1 VSAARTVSVN
11 ENDTPRQPAHRLRP
25 REPSA
30 FVRTADQIPS
40 RTFQVNIC
48 SGSPSPAADAT
59 RKSCA
64 VGGCALRAQD
74 AVNAGDGAQNRAVA
88 PVENG
93 EEMNLLGFD
102 LEAALVV

>member
-1 VSAARTVSVN
+1 
-11 ENDTPRQPAHRLRP
+11 
-25 REPSA
+25 
-30 FVRTADQIPS
+30 
-40 RTFQVNIC
+40 
-48 SGSPSPAADAT
+48 
-59 RKSCA
+59 
-64 VGGCALRAQD
+64 LRAQD